1 MSVNLASK
9 FDDQKLFGKNMDSTK
24 KESEAMSKVAKLT
37 LGIKE
42 VKKSTAQM
50 KKIWQKLFGSNW
62 CSSWK

>member
-1 MSVNLASK
+1 
-9 FDDQKLFGKNMDSTK
+9 MDSTK